1 MVVSGACARSRPRSP
16 SVVASAARTDQC
28 GSGSRPEIEL
38 MKVSTSVRASAL
50 QRGGAHR
57 RPLRGDQID
66 QQLDRRRR
74 SRSCAS
80 AVTASSCRF

>member
-1 MVVSGACARSRPRSP
+1 MLVNGVCARSGPRSP

-28 GSGSRPEIEL
+28 GSGSRPEIAL

-50 QRGGAHR
+50 SAAARTDDHSAETRSISNSTDSG
-57 RPLRGDQID
+57 LRT
-66 QQLDRRRR
+66 
-74 SRSCAS
+74 CAS